1 MHRAGWQGVRMGIRH
16 WGAALLAG
24 AMAAWTPAGAQTLTL
39 AVAAAPTSVDPHYHN
54 LGPNNALAMHIF
66 GALVDTDAAAKP
78 RPGLALSWRAV
89 DDTTWEFKLRPGV
102 TFHDGAAF
110 TAEDVAYT
118 IARVPTVKNSPGSF
132 LLFTRS
138 ITGVQVVDPLT
149 VRMTTRGVTPLLPV
163 DLTQVHI
170 LPKGLGAEPATED
183 FNALKHANGAGPFR
197 ITAWRASDR
206 AELARNDAYWGPKP
220 HWERVVYRMIPNDS
234 ARTSA
239 LLAGD
244 VDLIEAVPT
253 QDLVK
258 LRTDKRVAMAEAVSL
273 RVAYLMLDLSR
284 KDGQPFV
291 QGPNGET
298 LTTNPFQDVRVRR
311 ALSLAINRQLIVDR
325 VMEGAAVPTG
335 QFLAP
340 GSFSYVA
347 DLEAPKQDL
356 EAAKKLLAEAGYPN
370 GFRITLH
377 GPNDRYVN
385 DEKIIQAVGQMWSRA
400 GIQTKVEAITWPSF
414 IGRASKQEFSA
425 FFAAWGITSGEA
437 SNPLRAMVATFDA
450 QKGTGSANRSRYSNA
465 ALDAVIDRASSITDD
480 AAREKALIE
489 ATRQAMAD
497 VALITLYQQKNIWGM
512 KPNLRYVAR
521 ADEATRAADVS
532 VAP

>member
-1 MHRAGWQGVRMGIRH
+1 MGATR
-16 WGAALLAG
+16 W
-24 AMAAWTPAGAQTLTL
+24 MAAAWIVAGVGGLPAASGAQTLTL
-39 AVAAAPTSVDPHYHN
+39 AVAASPTSVDPHYHN
-54 LGPNNALAMHIF
+54 LGPNNGLAHHIF
-66 GALVDTDAAAKP
+66 GRLVEADAQARP
-78 RPGLALSWRAV
+78 GPGLALSWRAV
-89 DDTTWEFKLRPGV
+89 DETTWEFKLRPGV
-102 TFHDGAAF
+102 TFHDGADF
-110 TAEDVAYT
+110 GAEDVAYT

-132 LLFTRS
+132 LLYTRS
-138 ITGVQVVDPLT
+138 VTAVEVVDPLT
-149 VRMTTRGVTPLLPV
+149 VRMKTRVSTPLLPI
-163 DLTQVHI
+163 DLTQVYM
-170 LPKGLGAEPATED
+170 LPRGLGPEPATED
-183 FNALKHANGAGPFR
+183 FNGLKHARGTGAFR
-197 ITAWRASDR
+197 ITAFRSSDR
-206 AELARNDAYWGPKP
+206 AELARNDAFWGKKP
-220 HWERVVYRMIPNDS
+220 HWERVIYRMIPNDS

-253 QDLVK
+253 QDLAT
-258 LRTDKRVAMAEAVSL
+258 LRSDKRVAMAEAVSL

-291 QGPNGET
+291 TGPNGEV

-311 ALSLAINRQLIVDR
+311 ALSLAINRQAIVDR

-340 GSFSYVA
+340 GNLTYVP
-347 DLEAPKQDL
+347 DLDAPKQDI
-356 EAAKKLLAEAGYPN
+356 AAARKLLAEAGYPN
-370 GFRITLH
+370 GFRMTLH

-385 DEKIIQAVGQMWSRA
+385 DEKVIQAIGQMWSRA
-400 GIQTKVEAITWPSF
+400 GIQTKVDALTWPNF

-437 SNPLRAMVATFDA
+437 SNPLRALVATFDA
-450 QKGTGSANRSRYSNA
+450 QKGTGSANRSRYSNP
-465 ALDAVIDRASSITDD
+465 ALDEVIARATSITDD
-480 AAREKALIE
+480 AAREQALIA
-489 ATRQAMAD
+489 ATRQALDD

-521 ADEATRAADVS
+521 ADEATYAEDVT

>member
-1 MHRAGWQGVRMGIRH
+1 MFGAG
-16 WGAALLAG
+16 LLAL
-24 AMAAWTPAGAQTLTL
+24 AQAASAQTLTV

-54 LGPNNALAMHIF
+54 LGPNNALSQHIF

-89 DDTTWEFKLRPGV
+89 DATTWEFKLRPGV
-102 TFHDGAAF
+102 TFHDGSAF
-110 TAEDVAYT
+110 TAEDVVHT
-118 IARVPTVKNSPGSF
+118 LARVPTVKNSPGSF

-138 ITGVQVVDPLT
+138 VIKAEVVDPLT
-149 VRMTTRGVTPLLPV
+149 VRLTTRGVTPLLPV
-163 DLTQVHI
+163 DLSQVQI
-170 LPKGLGAEPATED
+170 IPRSTGAEPAIED
-183 FNALKHANGAGPFR
+183 FNALKLAIGAGPFR
-197 ITAWRASDR
+197 IIAWRPSDR
-206 AELARNDAYWGPKP
+206 AELVRNDAYWGPKP

-253 QDLVK
+253 QDLAN
-258 LRTDKRVAMAEAVSL
+258 LRADRRVAMAEAVSL

-284 KDGQPFV
+284 RDGQPFV
-291 QGPNGET
+291 SGPNGEA

-311 ALSLAINRQLIVDR
+311 ALSLAINRQAIVDR
-325 VMEGAAVPTG
+325 VMEGAAVTTG
-335 QFLAP
+335 QFLAA
-340 GSFSYVA
+340 GSFGHVP
-347 DLEAPKQDL
+347 DRPAPAQDI
-356 EAAKKLLAEAGYPN
+356 AMARRLLAEAGYPN
-370 GFRITLH
+370 GLRMTLH

-385 DEKIIQAVGQMWSRA
+385 DEKVIQAIGQMWSRA
-400 GIQTKVEAITWPSF
+400 GIQTKVDAITWPSF

-425 FFAAWGITSGEA
+425 FFAAWGISSGEPT
-437 SNPLRAMVATFDA
+437 NPLRALVASFDA
-450 QKGTGSANRSRYSNA
+450 AKGTGSANRSRYSNP
-465 ALDAVIDRASSITDD
+465 ALDDIIAKASAITDD
-480 AAREKALIE
+480 AAREAALIG
-489 ATRQAMAD
+489 ATRQAMDD

-521 ADEATRAADVS
+521 ADEATRAADVT

>member
-1 MHRAGWQGVRMGIRH
+1 MGAAR
-16 WGAALLAG
+16 WVGALLAG
-24 AMAAWTPAGAQTLTL
+24 AAMAAMPPPAQAQTLTL

-54 LGPNNALAMHIF
+54 LGPNNALSQHIY

-102 TFHDGAAF
+102 KFHDGSDF
-110 TAEDVAYT
+110 TGEDIAYT
-118 IARVPTVKNSPGSF
+118 LARVPTVKNSPGSF
-132 LLFTRS
+132 LLFTRGV
-138 ITGVQVVDPLT
+138 TGVQVVDPLT
-149 VRMTTRGVTPLLPV
+149 VRMTTRVVAPLLPIE
-163 DLTQVHI
+163 LSQVQI
-170 LPKGLGAEPATED
+170 LPKVIGEAPATED
-183 FNALKHANGAGPFR
+183 FNSLKHAIGAGPFR
-197 ITAWRASDR
+197 IVTWRPSDR
-206 AELARNDAYWGPKP
+206 AELVRNDAYWGPKP
-220 HWERVVYRMIPNDS
+220 HWERVIYRMIPNDT

-253 QDLVK
+253 QDLAT
-258 LRTDKRVAMAEAVSL
+258 LRKDKRVVLAEAVSL

-284 KDGQPFV
+284 SDGQPFV

-298 LTTNPFQDVRVRR
+298 LTTNPFRDVRVRR
-311 ALSLAINRQLIVDR
+311 AMSLAINRQAIVDR
-325 VMEGAAVPTG
+325 VMEGAAIPTG

-340 GSFSYVA
+340 GSFSYVPG
-347 DLEAPKQDL
+347 LEAPKQDI
-356 EAAKKLLAEAGYPN
+356 EQARKLLAEAGYPN
-370 GFRITLH
+370 GFRMTLH

-385 DEKIIQAVGQMWSRA
+385 DEKVIQAIGQMWSRA

-425 FFAAWGITSGEA
+425 FFAAWGISSGEA
-437 SNPLRAMVATFDA
+437 SNPLRSLVATFDTQRGMGA
-450 QKGTGSANRSRYSNA
+450 ANRSRFSSP
-465 ALDAVIDRASSITDD
+465 ALDDMIARASSITDD
-480 AAREKALIE
+480 AAREAALIA
-489 ATRQAMAD
+489 ATRQAMDD
-497 VALITLYQQKNIWGM
+497 VALITLYLQKSIWGM

-521 ADEATRAADVS
+521 ADEATRAADVT